1 MGLCL
6 DLVGLSVG
14 AAASQ
19 KKIQDR
25 YMGEDTDSPSRN
37 VPFGKLFPN
46 YVYMP

>member
-14 AAASQ
+14 ATASQ

-25 YMGEDTDSPSRN
+25 YMGEDADSSPIDVPSS
-37 VPFGKLFPN
+37 KLFSDN
-46 YVYMP
+46 VY